1 MSIPNA
7 PAVETH
13 GMHINDLYDEAKGIL
28 DGAGV
33 QSEADEAMVGKLAG
47 MAREAKKAADEQRA
61 IEKRPHDGAAKAV
74 QAAWKPLVDKCD
86 RIADTCKAA
95 LQPWLIAKQE
105 AQEVAANEAR
115 LAAEAAQS
123 EAQAAL
129 AAAKGD
135 DLGARD
141 EAERLLKE
149 AGKASKDAARLD
161 KARPLAATGGRSIGL
176 RSHFR
181 AEITDATA
189 FARWAWANRREEYQQ
204 FLDGMADQEVR
215 ATGAATTV
223 PGLLVHTERKAA

>member
-33 QSEADEAMVGKLAG
+33 QSEADEAMVGKLVG

-61 IEKRPHDGAAKAV
+61 IEKRPHDDAAKAV

-95 LQPWLIAKQE
+95 LQPWLIAKQAE
-105 AQEVAANEAR
+105 QDAA
-115 LAAEAAQS
+115 AAEARDTALKAQA

-176 RSHFR
+176 RT
-181 AEITDATA
+181 AYTPDLIDAAAALRFYRETQPEA
-189 FARWAWANRREEYQQ
+189 LKEWLLGQARRDVAN
-204 FLDGMADQEVR
+204 
-215 ATGAATTV
+215 GARNI
-223 PGLLVHTERKAA
+223 PGFNVNEERKAA